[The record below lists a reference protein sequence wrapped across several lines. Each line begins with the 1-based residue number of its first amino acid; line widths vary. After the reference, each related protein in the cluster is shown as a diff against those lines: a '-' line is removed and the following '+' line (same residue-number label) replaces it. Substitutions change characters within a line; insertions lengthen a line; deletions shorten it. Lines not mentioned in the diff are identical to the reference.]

1 MRLIQLSCYSASIC
15 TVHSYKYDYD
25 SRMIY
30 DKKDTYKQVDETHN
44 PVRFLRDPNEL
55 GKSPEKLLYD
65 KSLEKMKCHNR

>member
-1 MRLIQLSCYSASIC
+1 
-15 TVHSYKYDYD
+15 
-25 SRMIY
+25 MIY

-44 PVRFLRDPNEL
+44 PVRFFRDPNEL